1 MQTVSFSYR
10 VGHTTVAKIIHKT
23 CTAIWDALMPVYLTA
38 PSTEKAWKKIS
49 DDVFSLW
56 NFPHC
61 IGAIDGKHVVIQ
73 APPSCGSEF
82 YNYKG
87 THSIILMA
95 ICDANY
101 CFTLVDIGDNGRHS
115 DGGVFVNS
123 SLGQALESNQLQL
136 PSPVPIPGSITTTPY
151 TFVGDAAFPLKTYMQ
166 RPYPGRNLDDKKR
179 IFNYRLSRAKRTIEN
194 TFGILAA
201 RWRIFHRPIHAHP
214 DKVTA
219 TAVRSIVFTFALRQR
234 CVTCVQRPLGQL
246 Q

>member
-1 MQTVSFSYR
+1 
-10 VGHTTVAKIIHKT
+10 
-23 CTAIWDALMPVYLTA
+23 MPVYSTA

-49 DDVFSLW
+49 DDFFSLW

-61 IGAIDGKHVVIQ
+61 VGAIDGKHVVIQ

-95 ICDANY
+95 ICDVNY
-101 CFTLVDIGDNGRHS
+101 CFTLVDIGDNGHHS

-136 PSPVPIPGSITTTPY
+136 PSPVPIPRSITTTPY
-151 TFVGDAAFPLKTYMQ
+151 TFVGDAAFPLKTYLQ
-166 RPYPGRNLDDKKR
+166 RPYPGRNLDDTKR
-179 IFNYRLSRAKRTIEN
+179 IFNYRLSRARRTIEN

-201 RWRIFHRPIHAHP
+201 RLQQLLKPLAVFIIF
-214 DKVTA
+214 
-219 TAVRSIVFTFALRQR
+219 
-234 CVTCVQRPLGQL
+234 
-246 Q
+246 